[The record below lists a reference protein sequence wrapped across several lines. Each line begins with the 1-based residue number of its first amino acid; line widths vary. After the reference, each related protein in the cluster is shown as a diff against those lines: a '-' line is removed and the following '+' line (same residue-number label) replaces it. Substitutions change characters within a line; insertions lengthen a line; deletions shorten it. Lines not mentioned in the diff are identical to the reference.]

1 MKTEFARLLART
13 LVERG
18 MAQHRLAMR
27 SGVGPVTINRIVNGV
42 RPPTEWQLLR
52 IGIGLTGDF
61 DQVKAIN
68 KLLDEAGLVTFG
80 EAERFW
86 LEQESEEEEEDDDG

>member
-27 SGVGPVTINRIVNGV
+27 SGVGPVTINRIINGV

-52 IGIGLTGDF
+52 IGIGLTGDLE
-61 DQVKAIN
+61 QIKEIN
-68 KLLDEAGLVTFG
+68 RLLDEAGLRVFG
-80 EAERFW
+80 EAERYW
-86 LEQESEEEEEDDDG
+86 LEREEEEDDDD

>member
-27 SGVGPVTINRIVNGV
+27 SGVGPVTINRIINGV

-52 IGIGLTGDF
+52 IGIGLTGDLE
-61 DQVKAIN
+61 QIKQIN
-68 KLLDEAGLVTFG
+68 RLLDEAGLRVFG
-80 EAERFW
+80 EAEHYW
-86 LEQESEEEEEDDDG
+86 QEEDGEDDYG

>member
-42 RPPTEWQLLR
+42 RPPTEWQLLG
-52 IGIGLTGDF
+52 IGIGLTGDL
-61 DQVKAIN
+61 QQIKEIN
-68 KLLDEAGLVTFG
+68 RLLDEAGLRVFG

-86 LEQESEEEEEDDDG
+86 QEEEGDDDD